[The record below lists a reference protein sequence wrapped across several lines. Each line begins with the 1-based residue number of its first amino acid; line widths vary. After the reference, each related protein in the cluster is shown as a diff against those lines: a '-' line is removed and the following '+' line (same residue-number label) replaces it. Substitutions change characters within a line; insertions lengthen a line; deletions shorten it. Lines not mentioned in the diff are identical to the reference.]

1 MNKAQLTHR
10 VAPEMARDV
19 LSQFRNRVL
28 SAGEA
33 ADSLGMSRSG
43 LYKLYA
49 KYLASSAGGNADAFV
64 PGVSGGDRAAPWPKD
79 VTDSLRLWLAA
90 TPPHSFAFAASE
102 ALRLYGFRLDRAQVR
117 LWALREGVVK
127 PAPRPAHSYSRRWQ
141 RPRVGELWQ
150 MDATPYRWFGPD
162 APMMPMIN
170 MLDDCCRFQ
179 TGGRLYLRETHAA
192 YLHFLDQAFLTH
204 GLPLQIYVDHASTFF
219 TDTPGSVTR
228 LQEDLLFYGVTFLYA
243 PTPQAKG
250 KIERVHQVWLDR
262 LPALFAVNR
271 TTVLEI
277 ANEHVGSLV
286 YHRNH
291 HEIHR
296 EIGSPPAD
304 AWRLAEREN
313 RVCLRPVPACP
324 WWNFV
329 WSERSGVRV
338 GTDRKVTVGHLK
350 VRVDAK
356 PGSWVNRCDHTDGR
370 VSVVA
375 RPPAK
380 DTLPRILFTNRPK

>member
-1 MNKAQLTHR
+1 M
-10 VAPEMARDV
+10 VRDV
-19 LSQFRNRVL
+19 LSQFRNRMI
-28 SAGEA
+28 SADEA
-33 ADSLGMSRSG
+33 AERLGLSRSG
-43 LYKLYA
+43 LYKLDT
-49 KYLASSAGGNADAFV
+49 KYLGASAGGRADAFV

-79 VTDSLRLWLAA
+79 VTDGLRRWLAA
-90 TPPHSFAFAASE
+90 TPPYSFAFAASE
-102 ALRLYGFRLDRAQVR
+102 AHRLFGFRLDRAQVR
-117 LWALREGVVK
+117 LWALREGIAK
-127 PAPRPAHSYSRRWQ
+127 PAPRPTHSYTRRWQ

-179 TGGRLYLRETHAA
+179 TGGGLYLRETHSA
-192 YLHFLDQAFLTH
+192 YLHFLESAFLTH
-204 GLPLQIYVDHASTFF
+204 GMPLQIYVDHASAFF
-219 TDTPGSVTR
+219 TGTPDSVTR
-228 LQEDLLFYGVTFLYA
+228 LQENLLFYGVTFLYT

-262 LPALFAVNR
+262 LPALFALNR
-271 TTVLEI
+271 ITVLEL

-286 YHRNH
+286 YQRNH
-291 HEIHR
+291 HESHR
-296 EIGSPPAD
+296 EIGSTPAD

-329 WSERSGVRV
+329 WSERSGIRV
-338 GTDRKVTVGHLK
+338 GCDRKVLIGHPK

-356 PGSWVNRCDHTDGR
+356 PGAWIVKCDHTDGR
-370 VSVVA
+370 VSVIA
-375 RPPAK
+375 RSPVK
-380 DTLPRILFTNRPK
+380 DTLPHILFTNRPK